1 MKFTTF
7 PFLISFLLCLESCLL
22 PIMAFENTDNPRKI
36 ELSRG
41 EIGRPS
47 EIPTF
52 ELKHIPLIEEGSK
65 HTLHTLNGEPVLL
78 SETWKDKP
86 VLLVMSSLTCP
97 VSRDNCPAVDRIQ
110 KKYGDKINVVIIYT
124 TEAHP
129 LGSPSPYSD
138 REWLTRRNVHDEILV
153 NEPTT
158 LKARIVRAKTYQEKM
173 GIQSTILVDNMQN
186 STWKL
191 FGGGPNTALFVSNDR
206 LLIKSKDESKKRPEL
221 LERHGWL
228 SPHGMEIAIHNHFNK
243 IRNAKLRNS
252 IKKDGYSDWDFD
264 KFLLSD
270 NFDAIEA
277 KLDKHPDLV
286 QYSVSHD
293 RGGYQQKTFLH
304 LAVEKKS
311 TQHIELFI
319 KRGLDIDAIN
329 YRGQTALHV
338 AATSDLKIVEL
349 LLKRGANVNAYQQN
363 GFTPLHEALLEGKLK
378 IANILIAHGSR
389 VDLKAAAALGDE
401 RTVARFLNLYE
412 IDTFKLKNRGGT
424 ALAFAASNGQT
435 TIVKQ
440 LLDAGALV
448 NSKTDDMRPLYYAV
462 KIDHPKIIELL
473 LESKAN
479 TTDPIGS
486 SYNGLTLMHYATLH
500 NKKNALELLLKHGIS
515 PEVLNYDE
523 ETPLHLAAQYNHLE
537 AMKILLKYGASID
550 ALSGSPRFPPCGPPD
565 FDESPVLETAM
576 HLAVKHGH
584 TTMLQFLLKQGAK
597 ANLKNRDG
605 ATPLD
610 LARKYKKTDMV
621 KILLAVNAEPG
632 KPVKSKIKKFSQ

>member
-1 MKFTTF
+1 MKVTTI

-22 PIMAFENTDNPRKI
+22 PVMAFENTDNPRKI

-41 EIGRPS
+41 EIGRPIK
-47 EIPTF
+47 IPTF
-52 ELKHIPLIEEGSK
+52 ELKHIPLIQDGSK
-65 HTLHTLNGEPVLL
+65 HTLYTLKGKSVLL

-110 KKYGDKINVVIIYT
+110 KKYGNEINVVIIYT

-138 REWLTRRNVHDEILV
+138 REWLTRRNVHDKILV

-186 STWKL
+186 STWNL

-206 LLIKSKDESKKRPEL
+206 LSIKSKQGSKKFPEL

-228 SPHGMEIAIHNHFNK
+228 SPHGMEIAIQYHFNK
-243 IRNAKLRNS
+243 IRNAKLWNS
-252 IKKDGYSDWDFD
+252 INKEGYSKWDFD
-264 KFLLSD
+264 KFFLSD
-270 NFDAIEA
+270 KFDAIEA
-277 KLDKHPDLV
+277 KLDKHPDWV
-286 QYSVSHD
+286 HYTVSHD
-293 RGGYQQKTFLH
+293 RGGYRQKTLLH

-338 AATSDLKIVEL
+338 AAITDLKMVAL
-349 LLKRGANVNAYQQN
+349 LIKRGANVNAYRQN
-363 GFTPLHEALLEGKLK
+363 GFTPLHEALLKGKLN
-378 IANILIAHGSR
+378 IAKLLIAHGAR
-389 VDLKAAAALGDE
+389 VDLKAAAALGDQ

-412 IDTFKLKNRGGT
+412 IDTFKLKKRGGT

-440 LLDAGALV
+440 LLEAGALV
-448 NSKTDDMRPLYYAV
+448 NSKTDGKRPLYYAV
-462 KIDHPKIIELL
+462 RIDHSKTIELL

-479 TTDPIGS
+479 TTDPVGS
-486 SYNGLTLMHYATLH
+486 SYIGLTLMHSATLH
-500 NKKNALELLLKHGIS
+500 NKTNALELLLKSGVS
-515 PEVLNYDE
+515 PEVLDYNE
-523 ETPLHLAAQYNHLE
+523 ETPLHLAAELNHLK

-550 ALSGSPRFPPCGPPD
+550 ALSGSPMFPPCGPPN
-565 FDESPVLETAM
+565 FDDSPVLQTAM
-576 HLAVKHGH
+576 HLAVKNGH
-584 TTMLQFLLKQGAK
+584 TTMLHFLIKQGAK
-597 ANLKNRDG
+597 VNLKNRDG

-610 LARKYKKTDMV
+610 LARKNKKTDMV

-632 KPVKSKIKKFSQ
+632 KPVKSKNKKISQ